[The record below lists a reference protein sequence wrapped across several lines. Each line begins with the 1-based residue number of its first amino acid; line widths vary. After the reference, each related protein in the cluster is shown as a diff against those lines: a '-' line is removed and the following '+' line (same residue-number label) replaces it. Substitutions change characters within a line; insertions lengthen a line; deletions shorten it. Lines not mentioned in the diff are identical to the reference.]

1 MKKKT
6 CLAILAMCIA
16 LTATA
21 CGEDDKT
28 KDKAGAEAG
37 TEQNAEDQDTKS
49 DDNKEDKVEEPK
61 DFGTRLVSVDSVDKY
76 VTIGEYKGLTLDNT
90 VQEVTDDEVDYQI
103 SAALKDKAEE
113 VTDKNG
119 TVQEGDIVT
128 INFVGTKD
136 GVAFDGGTANNYDL
150 TIGDG
155 GFIDGFEDGIVGMK
169 KGETKDL
176 NLTFPEEYQQAD
188 LAGQDVVFKVTLQN
202 FRRAQE
208 LSDEWVAKNTEYTTV
223 DEYRAGMRKDLEED
237 ARASAE
243 SNLRYTAWNTVL
255 NNSEVKEYPQDD
267 VDNAITEYKRQIQ
280 IYAKQGD
287 MELEDFVKAQGLTME
302 VFEQQC
308 QQYAESKVKQ
318 NLIVQGI
325 MDAEGITLED
335 EESLKLQDELIA
347 NYNAKDLADL
357 IDQYGQVAVDEAIG
371 LMRVENF
378 IVENATVDEKVA
390 NGDLVG
396 ESGDGGDASK
406 GVEEGIVDEEDDADA
421 ENTDGT
427 DAADD
432 TANADGMDKTGAD
445 GTDKDTTSTTDSA
458 DKD

>member
-21 CGEDDKT
+21 CGNDDTT
-28 KDKAGAEAG
+28 KDKAADTG
-37 TEQNAEDQDTKS
+37 TEQNADDQDSKDVKNAES
-49 DDNKEDKVEEPK
+49 DEKDEKEAEAPK

-136 GVAFDGGTANNYDL
+136 GVAFEGGTANNYDL

-155 GFIDGFEDGIVGMK
+155 GFIEGFEDGIIGMK
-169 KGETKDL
+169 KGDTKDL
-176 NLTFPEEYQQAD
+176 NLTFPEEYQQED

-202 FRRAQE
+202 FRRVQE
-208 LSDEWVAKNTEYTTV
+208 LSDAWVGKNTEYTTV
-223 DEYRAGMRKDLEED
+223 DEYRAGMRKQLEED
-237 ARASAE
+237 ARAAAE

-267 VDNAITEYKRQIQ
+267 VDNALLEYKRQIEV
-280 IYAKQGD
+280 YAKQGD
-287 MELEDFVKAQGLTME
+287 MELEDFVKAQGISMD
-302 VFEQQC
+302 VFEEQC

-335 EESLKLQDELIA
+335 AESLKLQDELIKD
-347 NYNAKDLADL
+347 YNAKDLAQL

-396 ESGDGGDASK
+396 QSGDGGDESK
-406 GVEEGIVDEEDDADA
+406 GVESDIVEEEDD
-421 ENTDGT
+421 
-427 DAADD
+427 
-432 TANADGMDKTGAD
+432 
-445 GTDKDTTSTTDSA
+445 TTEDSEEE
-458 DKD
+458 

>member
-21 CGEDDKT
+21 CGNDDTT
-28 KDKAGAEAG
+28 KDKAADAG
-37 TEQNAEDQDTKS
+37 TEQKADDQDKKDS
-49 DDNKEDKVEEPK
+49 KEDENKVEEPK

-103 SAALKDKAEE
+103 SAALTDKAEE

-119 TVQEGDIVT
+119 TVQDGDIVT

-136 GVAFDGGTANNYDL
+136 GVAFEGGTANNYDL
-150 TIGDG
+150 TIGAG
-155 GFIDGFEDGIVGMK
+155 GFIEGFEEGIIGMK

-176 NLTFPEEYQQAD
+176 NLTFPEEYQQED

-208 LSDEWVAKNTEYTTV
+208 LSDAWVAKNTEYTTV
-223 DEYRAGMRKDLEED
+223 DDYRAGMRKELEEN

-243 SNLRYTAWNTVL
+243 SNLKYTAWNTVL

-267 VDNAITEYKRQIQ
+267 VDNAVTEYKRQIQ
-280 IYAKQGD
+280 LYAQQGD
-287 MELEDFVKAQGLTME
+287 MEIEDFVEAQGMTME

-335 EESLKLQDELIA
+335 EESLKLQDLLIK

-378 IVENATVDEKVA
+378 IVENATVDEKVS

-396 ESGDGGDASK
+396 QSGDGGDASK
-406 GVEEGIVDEEDDADA
+406 GVESDVVEEEDETAD
-421 ENTDGT
+421 NTDDT
-427 DAADD
+427 RDDSKDD
-432 TANADGMDKTGAD
+432 TKEDGDTSNKAEGESDTPDKAEEE
-445 GTDKDTTSTTDSA
+445 
-458 DKD
+458 

>member
-16 LTATA
+16 LTAAA
-21 CGEDDKT
+21 CGNDDTT
-28 KDKAGAEAG
+28 KDKAADAG
-37 TEQNAEDQDTKS
+37 TEQSADDQDSK
-49 DDNKEDKVEEPK
+49 DAEGDEKEVEEPK

-103 SAALKDKAEE
+103 NTALQDKAEE

-119 TVQEGDIVT
+119 TVQEGDLVT

-136 GVAFDGGTANNYDL
+136 GVAFEGGTANNYDL
-150 TIGDG
+150 TIGAG
-155 GFIDGFEDGIVGMK
+155 GFIEGFEDGIIGMK

-176 NLTFPEEYQQAD
+176 ELTFPEDYLQED
-188 LAGQDVVFKVTLQN
+188 LAGQDVVFKITLQN

-208 LSDEWVAKNTEYTTV
+208 LSDAWVAKNTEYTTV
-223 DEYRAGMRKDLEED
+223 DEYRAGMKKQLEED

-243 SNLRYTAWNTVL
+243 SNLKYTAWNTVL
-255 NNSEVKEYPQDD
+255 NNSEVKEYPEED
-267 VDNAITEYKRQIQ
+267 VDNAVAEYKKQIQ
-280 IYAKQGD
+280 IYAQQGD
-287 MELEDFVKAQGLTME
+287 MELEDFVEAQGMSMD

-335 EESLKLQDELIA
+335 EESLKLQDELIK
-347 NYNAKDLADL
+347 NNNAKDVADL
-357 IDQYGQVAVDEAIG
+357 IDKYGQVAVDEAIG

-378 IVENATVDEKVA
+378 IVENATVDEKVS

-396 ESGDGGDASK
+396 ESGDGGDESK
-406 GVEEGIVDEEDDADA
+406 GVESDIAEEEDD
-421 ENTDGT
+421 
-427 DAADD
+427 
-432 TANADGMDKTGAD
+432 
-445 GTDKDTTSTTDSA
+445 TTDNGEE
-458 DKD
+458 K